1 MQTDDKTLDYYD
13 YPFYIPKELT
23 SESISLILNCPH
35 LINRLSA
42 SLERTFE
49 TLSKD
54 ESVLE
59 PITIRHVEYSL
70 DECGRNQ

>member
-1 MQTDDKTLDYYD
+1 MPNDEEQVEMPYYL
-13 YPFYIPKELT
+13 PKELT
-23 SESISLILNCPH
+23 SESIELILSCPY